1 MEYCNCHNT
10 LSMKEALTGLVDE
23 VKEFVEEP
31 SKDELSDIV
40 YCVNRIAGTL
50 TKKPYLKVIGGDTLH
65 IAKIKERMNNY
76 GCIRSPRH
84 LINGQ
89 CPSK

>member
-10 LSMKEALTGLVDE
+10 LSMKEALTGLIDE
-23 VKEFVEEP
+23 VKEFIEEP

-40 YCVNRIAGTL
+40 YCINRIAGTL
-50 TKKPYLKVIGGDTLH
+50 TKKPYLKVIGGDALH
-65 IAKIKERMNNY
+65 IAKIKERMSNY
-76 GCIRSPRH
+76 NCIRSPRH